1 MLLTDRTDLDD
12 AGEVLSGA
20 DRIRYLTTRLHRE
33 MTSELRWPGDES
45 PDTGIDVRSLEL
57 GPADF
62 ATLDILRRTEVMALL
77 ASWGAGSRLGSDT
90 RDRIANSSSLAVII
104 GSDPS
109 LTGYARGGAAAEAV
123 WLTAQR
129 HGLAVQPVSPVFLYA
144 HDDADLH
151 GLSPEFAG
159 QLAELQDR
167 FRHMTS
173 VADGETQILALR
185 LVTAPPA
192 SVRSRRRPLVHTAP
206 GLS

>member
-1 MLLTDRTDLDD
+1 M
-12 AGEVLSGA
+12 
-20 DRIRYLTTRLHRE
+20 
-33 MTSELRWPGDES
+33 
-45 PDTGIDVRSLEL
+45 RSLEL
-57 GPADF
+57 SPADF

-77 ASWGAGSRLGSDT
+77 ASWGVGSRLGSDT
-90 RDRIANSSSLAVII
+90 RDRIVNSSSLAVII

-109 LTGYARGGAAAEAV
+109 LTGYAHGGAAAES
-123 WLTAQR
+123 
-129 HGLAVQPVSPVFLYA
+129 GLVDRSTPRPGGPTCLPVFLYA

-167 FRHMTS
+167 FRHLTS